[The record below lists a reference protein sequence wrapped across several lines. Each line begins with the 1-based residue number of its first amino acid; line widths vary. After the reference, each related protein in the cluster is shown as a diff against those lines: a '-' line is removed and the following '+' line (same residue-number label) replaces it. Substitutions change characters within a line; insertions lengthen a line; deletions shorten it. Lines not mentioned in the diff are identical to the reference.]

1 MAEHVMETSA
11 TTTTSPYAISGEPG
25 CFTVKFTSPHNT
37 LHQFSGFKS
46 EDEAQAWI
54 AETRVLAQTYR

>member
-1 MAEHVMETSA
+1 MAEHVMETIA
-11 TTTTSPYAISGEPG
+11 TTSASPYTIYGEPG

-46 EDEAQAWI
+46 EDDALAWI